1 MPPEHRISCHR
12 CGNIR
17 KRRVLCPK
25 STCPHTFC
33 GRCAEKLKEE
43 HGSSVFMDGCPV
55 CKVLCCCNSKS
66 VYCHRKNHCYR
77 KCPSTRSSSYTLKLP
92 QDHHRPEY
100 ESDGEPTSKGV
111 HRSAEQ
117 FVNCRETEATHTGIF
132 DLLAAVADGVF
143 DQRSFVEGT
152 TVPAVR
158 VAKSAIVAPSLNN
171 AQAFKVACNHRATST
186 NRKKPKLNKQLDIP
200 PGGAACFDPSLLQHC
215 SRPPP
220 PKGYFPPSM
229 RSSNASSS
237 LLFYN
242 STNSF
247 PPGLGSNNSYSTAAA
262 FNGNSCTGLN
272 NYNPFHSSS
281 VSSFLHLPEPSLAS
295 YPPLMNYISQK
306 SASTDAPTGCLM
318 LAEEESSGR
327 SSSAA
332 ASDLILGLSMDS
344 SSSSSKSLPY
354 QMSLQHLLSSH
365 RGGGMCELAVMP
377 VDCGFDGYTGTLLQT
392 THTHPS
398 TDGAGEG
405 YSMQMNGLD
414 PSLLHHRASSPTLSS
429 TLSYSNSSSA
439 QDQQSRD
446 AKSVDHLLLQGAMKN
461 PFLQPTNTAHM
472 DAAMLDGLRLTNSF
486 QIAHNSSL
494 DMQLPSIPKMIGRSN
509 AKVEQVSS
517 PHSLLGSTSTST
529 SMADQR
535 QMIANISIP
544 VPNATTAALSEN
556 SPVIDASR
564 LSIETTDTA
573 HEQQQ
578 QQLLSSS
585 SSSSPRLSAATIDDT
600 ACLCPMNLLALVSS
614 FSKALDRPAVV
625 EEHVN

>member
-43 HGSSVFMDGCPV
+43 HGSSIFMDGCPV

-77 KCPSTRSSSYTLKLP
+77 KCPSTRSSSSYTLKP
-92 QDHHRPEY
+92 QDHQRPDY
-100 ESDGEPTSKGV
+100 ELGGELTSKGV
-111 HRSAEQ
+111 HRSVER
-117 FVNCRETEATHTGIF
+117 FVNCREAEATRTGIF

-143 DQRSFVEGT
+143 DQRSFVEGK
-152 TVPAVR
+152 TV
-158 VAKSAIVAPSLNN
+158 PSLNN
-171 AQAFKVACNHRATST
+171 AQAFKVACNHRAAST
-186 NRKKPKLNKQLDIP
+186 NRKKPKLSNQLDIAAS
-200 PGGAACFDPSLLQHC
+200 GAACFDPSLLQHF
-215 SRPPP
+215 SRSPP

-229 RSSNASSS
+229 RSSNVSSS
-237 LLFYN
+237 LLIHN

-247 PPGLGSNNSYSTAAA
+247 PPGLGSSYNSYSTAAT

-272 NYNPFHSSS
+272 NYHPFHSSS
-281 VSSFLHLPEPSLAS
+281 SNVPSFQHLSEPSLAS

-306 SASTDAPTGCLM
+306 SASTDAPTGRLM
-318 LAEEESSGR
+318 VPEEESSGR

-332 ASDLILGLSMDS
+332 AIDLILGLSMDS
-344 SSSSSKSLPY
+344 NSSSSQSLPY

-365 RGGGMCELAVMP
+365 RGGGLCELAVMP
-377 VDCGFDGYTGTLLQT
+377 VDCGFDGYTGALLQT
-392 THTHPS
+392 TPS

-405 YSMQMNGLD
+405 YSMQTNGLD
-414 PSLLHHRASSPTLSS
+414 PSLLHDRASSPTLSN
-429 TLSYSNSSSA
+429 TLSYSSA
-439 QDQQSRD
+439 QDQSRD
-446 AKSVDHLLLQGAMKN
+446 AKYADQLLLQGAMKN
-461 PFLQPTNTAHM
+461 PFLQPSSTAHM
-472 DAAMLDGLRLTNSF
+472 DAAMLHGLRLTNSF
-486 QIAHNSSL
+486 QITHNCSL
-494 DMQLPSIPKMIGRSN
+494 DMQLPSIPMMIGRSN
-509 AKVEQVSS
+509 AKVDQVSS
-517 PHSLLGSTSTST
+517 PHSLLGRTSTSI
-529 SMADQR
+529 ADQK

-544 VPNATTAALSEN
+544 VPNATTVALSEN
-556 SPVIDASR
+556 SPDVIDASR
-564 LSIETTDTA
+564 LSIETNDTT

-585 SSSSPRLSAATIDDT
+585 SSSSSSSRLSAATIDDT
-600 ACLCPMNLLALVSS
+600 ARLCPMNLLALVSS